1 MIRSTIFNKPA
12 LLSWLFKYSV
22 FHAQMLAHADMIS
35 GSTIQGTELF
45 LMLLNNIW
53 SRAMHNLHIIDKF
66 VALMVTYTKNTSPTG
81 HDKCGPHMLDSVT
94 LDFMCSGCPG
104 VRCPRCQVP
113 SVRVSGVDTQ

>member
-1 MIRSTIFNKPA
+1 MIRSTIFNKPV
-12 LLSWLFKYSV
+12 LLSWLFKYSI

-35 GSTIQGTELF
+35 GSTIRGTELF

-81 HDKCGPHMLDSVT
+81 HDKCVPHTLGPHVFWVS
-94 LDFMCSGCPG
+94 
-104 VRCPRCQVP
+104 RCQGPRCWVFNCQVLTP
-113 SVRVSGVDTQ
+113 R